1 MQIGNI
7 LIVDDEKG
15 IRDGLRLF
23 LKREGHLTFTAADGQ
38 EALKILEK
46 NDIDLVI
53 SDLKMPHI
61 SGEELLTFIK
71 KEYPSIKVII
81 LTGHGTVETAVD
93 SMRNGA
99 YDFLIKP
106 LNLDKLGLIV
116 KRALSQ
122 RQLEIDNRNLKKK
135 LNIFSGQMIGKSEKM
150 IKIANLIEQ
159 VAPSKTSVLILGEN
173 GVGKEVIANLI
184 HDFSN
189 RKNNP
194 FIKVHCAA
202 LSENLLESELFGH
215 EKGAFTGAIKEKKGR
230 FELADSGTIFLDE
243 IGEISPNIQVKLLR
257 VIQEKAFE
265 RVGGEETITV
275 DVRIVAATN
284 KNLKKEVEEGR
295 FREDLYYRLNVV
307 QITVPPL
314 RERKEDILLMVSSFI
329 QNFSKE
335 NGKEIKEIT
344 KKAQTALYNYDWPGN
359 IRELKNVLEA
369 AVVLSK
375 DGIIDINDLPP
386 YLKNDDEHGNFLKI
400 KIPAAMAEIEKEAI
414 ISTLALA
421 NGNKSKTAEMLE
433 MNRKTLYAKLNE
445 FEILP
450 SGASEKQQKLSNKL
464 RT

>member
-1 MQIGNI
+1 MQTGNI

-38 EALKILEK
+38 EALEILEK

-53 SDLKMPHI
+53 SDLKMPRI
-61 SGEELLTFIK
+61 DGEELLAFIK
-71 KEYPSIKVII
+71 KDYPGVQVII
-81 LTGHGTVETAVD
+81 LTGHGTVETAVE

-106 LNLDKLGLIV
+106 LNLEKLGLIV

-150 IKIANLIEQ
+150 IKIANLVEQ

-184 HDFSN
+184 HDSSN

-230 FELADSGTIFLDE
+230 FELADTGTIFLDE

-265 RVGGEETITV
+265 RVGGEKTITV

-284 KNLKKEVEEGR
+284 RDLKKEVEEGR

-329 QNFSKE
+329 QSFSKE
-335 NGKEIKEIT
+335 NKKEIKEIT

-359 IRELKNVLEA
+359 VRELKNVLEA

-386 YLKNDDEHGNFLKI
+386 YLKNEDEHGNFLKI

-445 FEILP
+445 FGILP
-450 SGASEKQQKLSNKL
+450 TTAPEKQ
-464 RT
+464 

>member
-1 MQIGNI
+1 MQTGNI

-38 EALKILEK
+38 EALEILEK

-53 SDLKMPHI
+53 SDLKMPRI
-61 SGEELLTFIK
+61 DGEELLAFIK
-71 KEYPSIKVII
+71 KDYPGIQVII
-81 LTGHGTVETAVD
+81 LTGHGTVETAVE

-106 LNLDKLGLIV
+106 LNLEKLGLIV

-150 IKIANLIEQ
+150 IKIANLVEQ

-184 HDFSN
+184 HDSSN

-230 FELADSGTIFLDE
+230 FELADTGTIFLDE

-265 RVGGEETITV
+265 RVGGEKTITV
-275 DVRIVAATN
+275 DARIVAATN
-284 KNLKKEVEEGR
+284 RDLKKEVEEGR

-329 QNFSKE
+329 QSFSKE
-335 NGKEIKEIT
+335 NKKEIKEIT

-359 IRELKNVLEA
+359 VRELKNVLEA

-386 YLKNDDEHGNFLKI
+386 YLKNEDEHGNFLKI

-445 FEILP
+445 FGILP
-450 SGASEKQQKLSNKL
+450 TAAPEKQ
-464 RT
+464 

>member
-23 LKREGHLTFTAADGQ
+23 LKREGHLTFTATDGQ
-38 EALKILEK
+38 EALEILEK

-53 SDLKMPHI
+53 SDLKMPRI
-61 SGEELLTFIK
+61 NGDELLAFIK
-71 KEYPSIKVII
+71 KDYPGIKVII
-81 LTGHGTVETAVD
+81 LTGHGTVETAVE

-184 HDFSN
+184 HDSSN

-307 QITVPPL
+307 QITVPSL

-400 KIPAAMAEIEKEAI
+400 KIPAPMAEIEKEAI

-450 SGASEKQQKLSNKL
+450 PTVPENK
-464 RT
+464 

>member
-23 LKREGHLTFTAADGQ
+23 LKREGHLTFTATDGQ
-38 EALKILEK
+38 EALEILEK

-53 SDLKMPHI
+53 SDLKMPRI
-61 SGEELLTFIK
+61 NGDELLAFIK
-71 KEYPSIKVII
+71 KDYPGIKVII
-81 LTGHGTVETAVD
+81 LTGHGTVETAVE

-184 HDFSN
+184 HDSSN

-307 QITVPPL
+307 QITVPSL

-400 KIPAAMAEIEKEAI
+400 KIPTPMAEIEKEAI

-450 SGASEKQQKLSNKL
+450 PTVPENK
-464 RT
+464 

>member
-23 LKREGHLTFTAADGQ
+23 LKREGHLTFTATDGQ
-38 EALKILEK
+38 EALEILEK

-53 SDLKMPHI
+53 SDLKMPRI
-61 SGEELLTFIK
+61 NGDELLAFIK
-71 KEYPSIKVII
+71 KDYPGIKVII
-81 LTGHGTVETAVD
+81 LTGHGTVETAVE

-116 KRALSQ
+116 NRALSQ

-184 HDFSN
+184 HDSSN

-307 QITVPPL
+307 QITVPSL

-400 KIPAAMAEIEKEAI
+400 KIPAPMAEIEKEAI

-450 SGASEKQQKLSNKL
+450 PAVPENK
-464 RT
+464 

>member
-1 MQIGNI
+1 MQNGNI
-7 LIVDDEKG
+7 LVVDDEKG

-23 LKREGHLTFTAADGQ
+23 LKREGHSVFTAADGR
-38 EALKILEK
+38 EALDILEK
-46 NDIDLVI
+46 NDMDIVI
-53 SDLKMPHI
+53 SDLKMPRI
-61 SGEELLTFIK
+61 NGDELLAFIK
-71 KEYPSIKVII
+71 KEYPGVKVII
-81 LTGHGTVETAVD
+81 LTGHGTVETAVE

-106 LNLDKLGLIV
+106 LNLAKLGLIV

-122 RQLEIDNRNLKKK
+122 RQLEIDNRDLKKK

-150 IKIANLIEQ
+150 MKIANLVEQ

-173 GVGKEVIANLI
+173 GVGKEVVANMI
-184 HDFSN
+184 HDLSN

-265 RVGGEETITV
+265 RVGGEKTVNV
-275 DVRIVAATN
+275 DVRIIAATN
-284 KNLKKEVEEGR
+284 RNLKKEVEEGR

-314 RERKEDILLMVSSFI
+314 RERKEDILLMISSFI
-329 QNFSKE
+329 RDFSKE
-335 NGKEIKEIT
+335 NGKEIEEIT

-359 IRELKNVLEA
+359 VRELRNVLEA

-375 DGIIDINDLPP
+375 DGVIDINDLPP
-386 YLKNDDEHGNFLKI
+386 YFKNDDEHGNFLKI
-400 KIPAAMAEIEKEAI
+400 KIPATMAEIEKEAI
-414 ISTLALA
+414 ISTLAMA

-445 FEILP
+445 FGILP
-450 SGASEKQQKLSNKL
+450 ASASEK
-464 RT
+464 

>member
-1 MQIGNI
+1 MQNGNI
-7 LIVDDEKG
+7 LVVDDEKG

-23 LKREGHLTFTAADGQ
+23 LKREGHSVFTAADGR
-38 EALKILEK
+38 EALDILEK
-46 NDIDLVI
+46 NDMDIVI
-53 SDLKMPHI
+53 SDLKMPRI
-61 SGEELLTFIK
+61 NGDELMAFIK
-71 KEYPSIKVII
+71 KEYPGVKVII
-81 LTGHGTVETAVD
+81 LTGHGTVETAVE

-106 LNLDKLGLIV
+106 LNLAKLGLIV

-122 RQLEIDNRNLKKK
+122 RQLEIDNRDLKKK

-150 IKIANLIEQ
+150 MKIANLVEQ

-173 GVGKEVIANLI
+173 GVGKEVVANMI
-184 HDFSN
+184 HDLSN

-265 RVGGEETITV
+265 RVGGEKTVNV
-275 DVRIVAATN
+275 DVRIIAATN
-284 KNLKKEVEEGR
+284 RNLKKEVEEGR

-314 RERKEDILLMVSSFI
+314 RERKEDILLMISSFI
-329 QNFSKE
+329 RDFSKE

-359 IRELKNVLEA
+359 VRELRNVLEA

-375 DGIIDINDLPP
+375 DGVIDINDLPP
-386 YLKNDDEHGNFLKI
+386 YFKNDDEHGNFLKI
-400 KIPAAMAEIEKEAI
+400 KIPATMAEIEKEAI
-414 ISTLALA
+414 ISTLAMA

-445 FEILP
+445 FGILP
-450 SGASEKQQKLSNKL
+450 ASASEK
-464 RT
+464 

>member
-1 MQIGNI
+1 MQNGNI
-7 LIVDDEKG
+7 LVVDDEKG

-23 LKREGHLTFTAADGQ
+23 LKREGHSVFTAADGR
-38 EALKILEK
+38 EALDILEK
-46 NDIDLVI
+46 NDMDIVI
-53 SDLKMPHI
+53 SDLKMPRI
-61 SGEELLTFIK
+61 NGDELLAFIK
-71 KEYPSIKVII
+71 KEYPGVKVII
-81 LTGHGTVETAVD
+81 LTGHGTVETAVE

-106 LNLDKLGLIV
+106 LNLAKLGLIV

-122 RQLEIDNRNLKKK
+122 RQLEIDNRDLKKK

-150 IKIANLIEQ
+150 MKIANLVEQ

-173 GVGKEVIANLI
+173 GVGKEVVANMI
-184 HDFSN
+184 HDLSN

-265 RVGGEETITV
+265 RVGGEKTVNV
-275 DVRIVAATN
+275 DVRIIAATN
-284 KNLKKEVEEGR
+284 RNLKKEVEEGR

-314 RERKEDILLMVSSFI
+314 RERKEDILLMISSFI
-329 QNFSKE
+329 RDFSKE

-359 IRELKNVLEA
+359 VRELRNVLEA

-375 DGIIDINDLPP
+375 DGVIDINDLPP
-386 YLKNDDEHGNFLKI
+386 YFKNDDEHGNFLKI
-400 KIPAAMAEIEKEAI
+400 KIPATMAEIEKEAI
-414 ISTLALA
+414 ISTLAMA

-445 FEILP
+445 FGILP
-450 SGASEKQQKLSNKL
+450 ASASEK
-464 RT
+464 